1 MPETSSKNRNQG
13 KNSSRDRTR
22 DSLTHKR
29 RPLSRF
35 LPEWATNRLFDEK
48 VKRWALLIGVCLFCA
63 FLLAPRSF
71 QVYSLTIGETSHE
84 TILSP
89 ITFQVIDEA
98 ATNKNQ
104 AEVLRSVLPVYDLD
118 EEMVDDVQAKIAT
131 AFNFMKNYLSA
142 EAENNAKEEE
152 KSKDNK
158 QPSETKSS
166 GSKPFQP
173 MDDNALRSRFET
185 LLGADVST
193 TSFAALK
200 AAGFNPR
207 VQRDLQSLVVPLLL
221 KGVVLSR
228 ELLLRDGK
236 QGILIRSKSKE
247 KLEPLK
253 DVSSL
258 YDLKESMEKINREE
272 RDPNE
277 DTALSESIR
286 KIATDLINV
295 NLTFNREKTAS
306 LRQEALASVK
316 QVYFQVAKGE
326 SILREGEPVNE
337 AHLKKLDGLNKA
349 NPAYSRYAIVAG
361 VGLLL
366 ILLIRF
372 CLYFS
377 ENYLDRS
384 KQATEDLVLFS
395 VLLVGTII
403 MMKIFVHISTSISAS
418 FNNVNPQS
426 SYFAAPIAVS
436 AMLAA
441 LMVDPRLAFLFSVL
455 TCLAASLAVEGD
467 VYLFAFFLIS
477 CVVGLHGVTK
487 VSDRS
492 AILRAGLVV
501 GLVNM
506 ISVLSVKMA
515 LGQLQRSQ
523 DIYEI
528 GLGFLGG
535 VICGPITFGLT
546 PLLERL
552 GYTTNI
558 RLLEIA
564 NLNHP
569 LLKQMSI
576 EAPGTYHHSMLVGN
590 LAEAAAEAIGANPLL
605 ARVGALYHDIGKI
618 AKTSKPTYFI
628 ENQIRGI
635 NPHDRLEPSM
645 SALILVSHVKNGV
658 EKAREYRLGAPIID
672 IIQQHH
678 GMGLIKFFY
687 YKAVEKADKTRL
699 PIAEEKYRY
708 PGPLPNSKEAALVM
722 LADVTEAACRTLPD
736 PTPARIQKKVQGL
749 IMNLFGEG
757 QLDHSTLTLK
767 DIQAITKSYV
777 RALQGVLHSRIDYP
791 EDSNS
796 QENNDGDHLR
806 LASDRAPG
814 GLERVPEESGTNIT
828 RLGLR

>member
-1 MPETSSKNRNQG
+1 MFEASSKNKNSV
-13 KNSSRDRTR
+13 KNSSKDRSK
-22 DSLTHKR
+22 DPLNKKR
-29 RPLSRF
+29 KGISRF
-35 LPEWATNRLFDEK
+35 LPERAYRLLDPK
-48 VKRWALLIGVCLFCA
+48 AKMWALLIAVSLFAA

-71 QVYSLTIGETSHE
+71 QVYSLTIGEPAPE

-89 ITFQVIDEA
+89 ITFQVIDED

-104 AEVLRSVLPVYDLD
+104 QEVLRSVLPVYDLD
-118 EEMVDDVQAKIAT
+118 EEMVDDVQARIAT
-131 AFNFMKNYLSA
+131 AFNFMKNYLA
-142 EAENNAKEEE
+142 QEAENKAREED

-158 QPSETKSS
+158 AAAEGKSTVV
-166 GSKPFQP
+166 KQFQP
-173 MDDNALRSRFET
+173 MDNNALRSRFET
-185 LLGADVST
+185 LLGADVSPA
-193 TSFAALK
+193 SFMALK
-200 AAGFNPR
+200 AAGFGAR
-207 VQRDLQSLVVPLLL
+207 AQRDLQSLVVPLLL

-236 QGILIRSKSKE
+236 QGILVRSKSKE
-247 KLEPLK
+247 KLEALK
-253 DVSSL
+253 DVSAL
-258 YDLKESMEKINREE
+258 YDLREAMEKINHEE
-272 RDPNE
+272 RDTTE
-277 DTALSESIR
+277 DTALSEAIR

-295 NLTFNREKTAS
+295 NLTFNREKTAA

-316 QVYFQVAKGE
+316 PVYFQVSKGE
-326 SILREGEPVNE
+326 PIIREGEPVNE
-337 AHLKKLDGLNKA
+337 AHIKKLDGLNKA
-349 NPAYSRYAIVAG
+349 NPAYSRYGIVAG
-361 VGLLL
+361 LGLIL

-377 ENYLDRS
+377 ENYLDRR
-384 KQATEDLVLFS
+384 KQASQDLVLFS
-395 VLLVGTII
+395 VLLVGTVI
-403 MMKIFVHISTSISAS
+403 MMKIFAHISTSISVS

-426 SYFAAPIAVS
+426 SFFAAPVAIS
-436 AMLAA
+436 AMLAS

-455 TCLAASLAVEGD
+455 SCLAASMAVEGD
-467 VYLFAFFLIS
+467 IYLFSFFLIS
-477 CVVGLHGVTK
+477 CVVGLHGVSK
-487 VSDRS
+487 VSDRT

-506 ISVLSVKMA
+506 VSVLSVKLAM
-515 LGQLQRSQ
+515 GQLQKTE

-535 VICGPITFGLT
+535 VICGPITLGLT

-569 LLKQMSI
+569 LLKQMAI
-576 EAPGTYHHSMLVGN
+576 DAPGTYHHSMLVGN
-590 LAEAAAEAIGANPLL
+590 LAESAAEAIGANPLL
-605 ARVGALYHDIGKI
+605 SRVGALYHDIGKI

-628 ENQIRGI
+628 ENQVRGI

-658 EKAREYRLGAPIID
+658 EKAREYRLGEPIID
-672 IIQQHH
+672 IIKQHH
-678 GMGLIKFFY
+678 GTGLIKFFY
-687 YKAVEKADKTRL
+687 FKAVEKADKTRL

-708 PGPLPNSKEAALVM
+708 PGPLPDSKEAALVM
-722 LADVTEAACRTLPD
+722 LADIAEAACRTLPD
-736 PTPARIQKKVQGL
+736 PTPARIQKKVHSL
-749 IMNLFGEG
+749 IMNLFEEG
-757 QLDHSTLTLK
+757 QLDLSNLTLK

-796 QENNDGDHLR
+796 QEKNDGDTLR
-806 LASDRAPG
+806 LATDRASIGMEPVATDG
-814 GLERVPEESGTNIT
+814 GANIT